1 MPKLKSCVVS
11 KSCSNRARRGVP
23 MVSQP
28 RSAKGRKE
36 LASPFGAPGRALR
49 IALKRRSE
57 VRFRGVNRKTYA
69 RSELYRFWP
78 RLCENS
84 YIVKMQK
91 IEFSSMASNRMSRS
105 IISSHDAQF
114 LQDILR
120 ARRALEFSHGL
131 GPEETC
137 RPRRPM
143 SAVGGEPEN
152 ICSI

>member
-1 MPKLKSCVVS
+1 MERTSL
-11 KSCSNRARRGVP
+11 NRR
-23 MVSQP
+23 
-28 RSAKGRKE
+28 
-36 LASPFGAPGRALR
+36 FG
-49 IALKRRSE
+49 
-57 VRFRGVNRKTYA
+57 
-69 RSELYRFWP
+69 P

-131 GPEETC
+131 GPK
-137 RPRRPM
+137 RRF
-143 SAVGGEPEN
+143 SNVRFHAAIGA
-152 ICSI
+152 